1 MHVAGAQEDRGT
13 LRGQLTGRVTVHAR
27 SRNAEPQRRTVYNR
41 GACRVFE
48 NGIVPRYGAIFCS
61 LA

>member
-1 MHVAGAQEDRGT
+1 MHVAGAREDRGT
-13 LRGQLTGRVTVHAR
+13 LCGQLTGAGDCVHAR
-27 SRNAEPQRRTVYNR
+27 SRNDGQCTTEVRA
-41 GACRVFE
+41 RVFE

>member
-1 MHVAGAQEDRGT
+1 MHVAGAREDRGT
-13 LRGQLTGRVTVHAR
+13 LRGQLLTGRVTVHAR
-27 SRNAEPQRRTVYNR
+27 SRNDGQCTTEVRA
-41 GACRVFE
+41 RVFE